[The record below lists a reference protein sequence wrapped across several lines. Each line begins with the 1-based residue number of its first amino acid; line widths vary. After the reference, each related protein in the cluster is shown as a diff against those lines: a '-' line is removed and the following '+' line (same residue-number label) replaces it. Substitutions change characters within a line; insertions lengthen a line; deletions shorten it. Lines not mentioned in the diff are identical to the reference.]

1 MVFIIN
7 NKDNPE
13 RVFFYSEVFFGT
25 KNTSNTKN
33 TIGRRILW
41 KSVNWMI
48 DFFPER
54 AFP

>member
-13 RVFFYSEVFFGT
+13 RVFFILKFFFGT